1 MGRAKAL
8 MMEMEE
14 AQWEETDVSFFCP
27 NCQDDVDGLT
37 ELPVV
42 YHDADGHH
50 LPVSV
55 TCSACNMSFE
65 GWVKTDWDSCEIEFD
80 DHPEI
85 EINASPVQG
94 SSYDYED
101 EYDQDY
107 FEWLE
112 QQERFSRPVYH
123 AFYTTIGEVKS
134 LASDLSDDPRSQML
148 ARMLLAQSVT
158 ALEVFLADS
167 LILTVGGNTDAQ
179 AKLLRSKDLGIGST
193 QFKLADA
200 IGVEDFARERLLQHL
215 HAVSYHNLKKVSN
228 LFRVGL
234 GIDILPKGE
243 QLDQLQAAIKIRHD
257 CVHRNGIDRESGEL
271 HDIGRAYIM
280 GLSEMLLTMVKS
292 IDEKVDDF
300 ESPF

>member
-1 MGRAKAL
+1 
-8 MMEMEE
+8 
-14 AQWEETDVSFFCP
+14 
-27 NCQDDVDGLT
+27 
-37 ELPVV
+37 
-42 YHDADGHH
+42 
-50 LPVSV
+50 
-55 TCSACNMSFE
+55 
-65 GWVKTDWDSCEIEFD
+65 
-80 DHPEI
+80 
-85 EINASPVQG
+85 
-94 SSYDYED
+94 
-101 EYDQDY
+101 
-107 FEWLE
+107 
-112 QQERFSRPVYH
+112 
-123 AFYTTIGEVKS
+123 
-134 LASDLSDDPRSQML
+134 
-148 ARMLLAQSVT
+148 MLLAQSVT

-167 LILTVGGNTDAQ
+167 LILTVGGNTDVQ

-215 HAVSYHNLKKVSN
+215 HAVSYHNMKKVSN

-271 HDIGRAYIM
+271 HDIGQAYIM
-280 GLSEMLLTMVKS
+280 GLSEMLLSMAKS